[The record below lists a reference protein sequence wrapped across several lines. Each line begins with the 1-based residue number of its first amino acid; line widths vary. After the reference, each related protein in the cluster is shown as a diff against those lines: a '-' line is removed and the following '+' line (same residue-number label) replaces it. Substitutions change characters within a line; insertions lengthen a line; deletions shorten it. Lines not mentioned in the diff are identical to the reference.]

1 MVRAQHRAFEPGEAA
16 LARAGDQVGHQH
28 ARDTAP
34 LPVVRGDHREFGA
47 LAVGVRAEERFT
59 KDLDF
64 AISVRDQD
72 DAMRVLRHLV
82 DTLRYREP
90 RPFNDNT
97 VDFKGV
103 SLLPPDIE
111 SPFPVDILWN
121 ACGVE
126 REIVARAERVQF
138 LPGVFVGVA
147 TRADLIAMK
156 ILALDDARR
165 PRDRG
170 DLAALLRS
178 ATAVEVAESR
188 ALLRLMEVRG
198 VGFDVLVA
206 QTTENARR
214 LFGLT

>member
-1 MVRAQHRAFEPGEAA
+1 MREAKDVLPQVIADLHSSGVGFA
-16 LARAGDQVGHQH
+16 LI
-28 ARDTAP
+28 
-34 LPVVRGDHREFGA
+34 GA

-198 VGFDVLVA
+198 VGFPLGKDDLSA
-206 QTTENARR
+206 ELDQALELYAPELSQDLGHDMDR
-214 LFGLT
+214 